1 MKERNLTNICGHCIM
16 SVKIEELY
24 HEYETIIK
32 YSTFAFAGWFLS
44 WVLFFI
50 MLPGMIRIFGKVKGG
65 FLNYAF
71 SWISMFVIIIVLSI
85 TINGEIM
92 YDKT

>member
-1 MKERNLTNICGHCIM
+1 MI
-16 SVKIEELY
+16 VKIKELY
-24 HEYETIIK
+24 HKYETIIK

-50 MLPGMIRIFGKVKGG
+50 MLPGMIDYFGKAKGT

-85 TINGEIM
+85 AINGLII

>member
-1 MKERNLTNICGHCIM
+1 MGLDIK
-16 SVKIEELY
+16 ELY
-24 HEYETIIK
+24 HKYDTIIK
-32 YSTFAFAGWFLS
+32 YSTYAFAGWFLS

-50 MLPGMIRIFGKVKGG
+50 MLPGMINYFGKVKGT

-85 TINGEIM
+85 SINGSIEIV
-92 YDKT
+92 KT

>member
-1 MKERNLTNICGHCIM
+1 MTLDIK
-16 SVKIEELY
+16 ELY
-24 HEYETIIK
+24 NKYETIIK

-44 WVLFFI
+44 WVLFFV
-50 MLPGMIRIFGKVKGG
+50 MLPGMIDYFGKAKGT

-85 TINGEIM
+85 AINGKII